1 MNYIE
6 TNPYFNLEIENISKA
21 DIEIIEDN
29 NYFEFCTEI
38 ISLFPETITD
48 CWDEN
53 GFIRDEISDEFSDFL
68 GSLER
73 LCDFLIS
80 EGYTFKFEDKTDEAW
95 NKLQSDLAKAKA
107 EA

>member
-6 TNPYFNLEIENISKA
+6 NNPYFYLEVENISKA

-29 NYFEFCTEI
+29 HYFDFCTEI
-38 ISLFPETITD
+38 IEFFPSTVED

-73 LCDFLIS
+73 LCGELAGK
-80 EGYTFKFEDKTDEAW
+80 GYTFKIHQKTTEVW
-95 NKLQSDLAKAKA
+95 NKLQRDLAKAKA